1 MYKTTSV
8 TDLRHNLSE
17 TIDSLGKDEALLVVR
32 HSKSAAYL
40 VSPEFFE
47 GLLERLEDLADIR
60 DMEAAVH
67 DYHQGEAID
76 GEEVFDRLG
85 L

>member
-8 TDLRHNLSE
+8 TDLRHNLSDA
-17 TIDSLGKDEALLVVR
+17 IDSLGKDEALLVVR

-40 VSPEFFE
+40 VSPEIFE
-47 GLLERLEDLADIR
+47 GLLERLEDLVDIR
-60 DMEAAVH
+60 DMEATVH